1 MLPLVGGN
9 GQTGAV
15 RASRLLSI
23 VLPSIGADL
32 GVGTAAAGRPVTAFA
47 LACAVGAP
55 LAPGET
61 SPASR
66 SRS

>member
-1 MLPLVGGN
+1 M
-9 GQTGAV
+9 